1 MTSTPTTTNV
11 PPAPPARRPSK
22 DKEPYG
28 WFFETLKHAAVWF
41 VIGTAFFPL
50 YLMLV
55 VSVKD
60 NDQFIKNPW
69 LPDAPSQ
76 WRWENWAKAWE
87 TVRDS
92 IATSIVVSTMATVLC
107 LFFAVM
113 TSYVIARYRFRG
125 RDLIYYT
132 LMGSMFLPGTAATL
146 VTLFTLLKS
155 LNLVNSLWALIL
167 VGTIGGQ
174 IGCIFILRQFIE
186 DIPKELFESAQVDG
200 AGHLAQIRHVLLP
213 VCTPVLGTLAIME
226 FFGNWN
232 QLILPLVI
240 LRDDQKLTLPVA
252 LMRMDGEYVKQ
263 WGELM
268 AGYAIGSV
276 PLLILF
282 ALCMRMF
289 VKGLT
294 AGAVKG

>member
-1 MTSTPTTTNV
+1 MKHPTSPSTSV
-11 PPAPPARRPSK
+11 SIPPPSRPLRR
-22 DKEPYG
+22 EPFA
-28 WFFETLKHAAVWF
+28 WLFESLKHAAIWF
-41 VIGTAFFPL
+41 VLFTAFFPL

-55 VSVKD
+55 VSMKT
-60 NDQFIKNPW
+60 NDQFVKNPW
-69 LPDAPSQ
+69 LPDPPSQ
-76 WRWENWAKAWE
+76 WQWSNWSLAWH

-92 IATSIVVSTMATVLC
+92 IATSIVVSTLATLFC
-107 LFFAVM
+107 LFFA
-113 TSYVIARYRFRG
+113 TLTAYVIARYRFRG
-125 RDLIYYT
+125 RDLIFYT

-146 VTLFTLLKS
+146 VTLFTLLKN

-167 VGTIGGQ
+167 VGTISGQ

-252 LMRMDGEYVKQ
+252 LMRMDGEYVKE
-263 WGELM
+263 WGQLM

>member
-1 MTSTPTTTNV
+1 MTPAETTP
-11 PPAPPARRPSK
+11 PPPRIIQN
-22 DKEPYG
+22 KEPYA
-28 WFFETLKHAAVWF
+28 WLFETLKHAAVWF

-76 WRWENWAKAWE
+76 WRLSNWSHAWY

-107 LFFAVM
+107 LFFAVL

-226 FFGNWN
+226 FFSNWN